1 MKYLLA
7 SLAIALTPSFV
18 LADAVRF
25 QAKDGWDLE
34 QTMQA
39 LLAGVDCA
47 GGQVVER
54 IDYSSTIETGKA
66 EILVFSPGIETI
78 ALKVDPAASLYLPL
92 KVLAHEGAD
101 GKVWV
106 SYDDPGAE
114 NELFKNVDP
123 ETDTEL
129 FRHLN
134 NTFKKLERYAQGG

>member
-1 MKYLLA
+1 MKSLLA
-7 SLAIALTPSFV
+7 SLTIALAPSFV

-54 IDYSSTIETGKA
+54 IDYTSVVETGKA
-66 EILVFSPGIETI
+66 EILVFSPAIETT
-78 ALKVDPAASLYLPL
+78 ALNIDPAASLYLPL
-92 KVLAHEGAD
+92 KVLAHEDAD

-106 SYDDPGAE
+106 SYDDPSAE
-114 NELFKNVDP
+114 NELFINVDP

-134 NTFKKLERYAQGG
+134 NTFKKLELYAQGG